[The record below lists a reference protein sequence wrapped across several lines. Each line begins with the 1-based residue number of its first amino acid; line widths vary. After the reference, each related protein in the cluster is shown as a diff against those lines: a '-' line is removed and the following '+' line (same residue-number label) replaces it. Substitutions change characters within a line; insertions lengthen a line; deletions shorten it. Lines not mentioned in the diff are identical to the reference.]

1 MMKPTHPTPSSS
13 AATAS
18 SHAQCYDPLELF
30 TNVEDLYPSLS
41 PPSSSLS
48 SASSFQ
54 VPATANP
61 NNTLLPPDQSFG
73 SNFSGPSHQYERY
86 KQQTGIPAGVFAQAL
101 AVNPAS
107 KMYNQIQYGFSDTFG
122 STDLNGEDD
131 PFDFSTTSAQFS
143 GASDMD
149 MEYDTPTAD
158 GAQPAFFFPEQPSS
172 VSSEYINPSTIE
184 EESDNLSTSKIGQLY
199 PGMHQQMHQQQAA
212 LAKSQAEQQKQQ
224 TLQPP
229 KQRQRPIVTPH
240 TSKKPNRSEKVNA
253 QQPTDSMIEDRISRL
268 LSSMRQG
275 SVTTSDEDGS
285 GRDGLLPHI
294 SRMKKEEEDMDEDE
308 RLLASE
314 EGKKLSSKER
324 RQLRN
329 KVSARAFRSR
339 RKGKFAASLFMKRT
353 LLTCFQEYIGQLETE
368 VAAKTNEANDLKV
381 QNRALME
388 ENTRLS
394 DLTRMLLSSPSFSSF
409 LDTLSPVD
417 GLQAPVEATA
427 RPSTSTKAHR
437 QTENPTTNASR
448 APKDAN
454 PYAAHQHVGM
464 ALIPDTNTDLSM
476 FELDNNRTTS
486 YLPGVWGANQPQVF
500 SVLELPEGPAVDQI
514 DTSALSGKSSSFTS
528 ELFSSDEAKVEAPTV
543 ERMPTI
549 EDQTGKVCVIPVAR
563 LEEDLDESD
572 PALSLFADS
581 PVTETTKVET
591 PTFVPVLE
599 LLRGITVGKAPR
611 FELVSDQAADRDV
624 TATDMDLFRRL
635 CDSTEAALRRIDA
648 LTRIS

>member
-13 AATAS
+13 ATVASS
-18 SHAQCYDPLELF
+18 SHAQCYDPLDLF
-30 TNVEDLYPSLS
+30 TNVEDLYPSPSVS
-41 PPSSSLS
+41 PPSSSRS

-54 VPATANP
+54 APATANP

-73 SNFSGPSHQYERY
+73 SSFSGPSHQYDRY
-86 KQQTGIPAGVFAQAL
+86 KQQTGIPADVFAQTL

-107 KMYNQIQYGFSDTFG
+107 KMYNQIQYGFSDVFD
-122 STDLNGEDD
+122 STNVKGEDD
-131 PFDFSTTSAQFS
+131 PFDFNTTSAQFS
-143 GASDMD
+143 SASDMD
-149 MEYDTPTAD
+149 MEYDTPSAD
-158 GAQPAFFFPEQPSS
+158 GVQPTFFFPEQSS
-172 VSSEYINPSTIE
+172 SASSEYINPSTIE
-184 EESDNLSTSKIGQLY
+184 EESDSLSTSKIGQLY

-212 LAKSQAEQQKQQ
+212 LAKAQAEQQKQQ
-224 TLQPP
+224 TLQPQ
-229 KQRQRPIVTPH
+229 KQRQRAAVAPP
-240 TSKKPNRSEKVNA
+240 SKKPNRSHRAGA
-253 QQPTDSMIEDRISRL
+253 QQPTDPMVEDRISRL
-268 LSSMRQG
+268 LSSMRQ
-275 SVTTSDEDGS
+275 SSIAASDEDAS

-339 RKGKFAASLFMKRT
+339 RK
-353 LLTCFQEYIGQLETE
+353 EYIGQLEAE
-368 VAAKTNEANDLKV
+368 VATKINEANDLKV

-417 GLQAPVEATA
+417 GLPAPVESSQ
-427 RPSTSTKAHR
+427 RPPVPIKAPR
-437 QTENPTTNASR
+437 PTENPTAS

-454 PYAAHQHVGM
+454 PYAAHQQVGM
-464 ALIPDTNTDLSM
+464 ALVPDTNTDFSM
-476 FELDNNRTTS
+476 LELNHNWPTG
-486 YLPGVWGANQPQVF
+486 YLPGVWGTNQPQVF
-500 SVLELPEGPAVDQI
+500 SMLELPEGPAV

-528 ELFSSDEAKVEAPTV
+528 EIFSNDEAKVEAPV
-543 ERMPTI
+543 IERMPVI
-549 EDQTGKVCVIPVAR
+549 EEQTGKVCIAPVAKP
-563 LEEDLDESD
+563 EEDLGESD
-572 PALSLFADS
+572 PAFSLFADA
-581 PVTETTKVET
+581 PVAEVTKAETAAL
-591 PTFVPVLE
+591 VPVLE
-599 LLRGITVGKAPR
+599 LLQGITIGKAPR
-611 FELVSDQAADRDV
+611 FELVSAEEANQDV
-624 TATDMDLFRRL
+624 TAADMDLFQRL